1 MCNVLKKI
9 QKAFNKLE
17 KRVFVSEADFQHAF
31 AMKLEKQF
39 PGKVRLEYPIKKP
52 KDIMTTKGDCIY
64 ADILIKDK
72 EKNYI
77 IELKYKTR
85 SIKDVPETDED
96 TELACKLLKDQ
107 SAQDYGM
114 YAFWAD
120 ISRTE
125 KLVDKEQ
132 FGGGVCIF
140 LTNDMSYCNKH
151 ENTTFRQFSISG
163 GEHKRGKRKW
173 SKTDRCKDGYITKL
187 ERTLPV
193 IPINNDYTFRWQDF
207 RKVSESKGGE
217 FKYLYVEILPKTES

>member
-96 TELACKLLKDQ
+96 TKLACELLKDQ

-125 KLVDKEQ
+125 KLIDKEQ

-140 LTNDMSYCNKH
+140 LTNDLSYCKTH
-151 ENTTFRQFSISG
+151 ENTTFEGFSIADG
-163 GEHKRGKRKW
+163 TYINEDKVWKE
-173 SKTDRCKDGYITKL
+173 SKRCKDGYITKL

-193 IPINNDYTFRWQDF
+193 IPIKNDYTFRWQDF

-217 FKYLYVEILPKTES
+217 FKYLYVEIPPKTKS